1 MKKKILA
8 TVLAAMVAFSV
19 PMSASAAWRKDSAGN
34 WQWWENGKK
43 QIGWKYIYQSGYNTN
58 GYFTTMG
65 EYYFNSSG
73 NMVTGWQFISN
84 KWYYFGADGK
94 MKTDWQFIDGS
105 WYYLKAGIMYT
116 GWLKDEAYRDDS
128 DWYYLL
134 SDGRMA
140 KGWQTIGGRRYY
152 FYSNGKMAKEA
163 VVDGYLIDSSGE
175 IVTNEVSDNDTKE
188 YTSIDDL
195 IDKWNYEYRVVDTPF
210 GVIKLSFDYYENTST
225 MVEED
230 YRIYTGWEGFSPYD
244 VKYSNQYTDE
254 QKDEMKKIL
263 KTIQEN
269 LAKDVAKYLP
279 DKKVR
284 GGYHTGFYRYPH
296 LQVGYTSTTFL
307 NWVNYKEVSVT
318 SPNFSIDHIYQN
330 AKVDRLH
337 WIKYMDDYDFH

>member
-152 FYSNGKMAKEA
+152 FHSNGKMAKN
-163 VVDGYLIDSSGE
+163 VYIDGYWFDSSGE
-175 IVTNEVSDNDTKE
+175 AEERNQNDTEK

-195 IDKWNYEYRVVDTPF
+195 IGKWNSEYCKVSTPF
-210 GVIKLSFDYYENTST
+210 GNVRFFFDYSENQYSNTAY
-225 MVEED
+225 D
-230 YRIYTGWEGFSPYD
+230 YRIKTGWDGFSPFD
-244 VKYSNQYTDE
+244 IKYSNQYTDS
-254 QKDEMKKIL
+254 QKSEMKKIL
-263 KTIQEN
+263 KSIQEN
-269 LAKDVAKYLP
+269 VAMDIFKYLP
-279 DKKVR
+279 GKKVM
-284 GGYHTGFYRYPH
+284 GGYHTSFFNYPT
-296 LQVGYTSTTFL
+296 LNLGYEATNFLSWENYTTL
-307 NWVNYKEVSVT
+307 SYTDSGY
-318 SPNFSIDHIYQN
+318 SIDRVYQN

-337 WIKYMDDYDFH
+337 WIKYLDDYDFH